1 MHDPNYL
8 KTSTMIRRAFAL
20 ALVALMTWVAQPALA
35 QGLRPSS
42 QLGVGGAV
50 RGAPAAAPAASAS
63 RQADYIVAV
72 VNSEPITNNEVQQR
86 LKQLGPQLARQG
98 GPVPPHDVLAR
109 QVLERLIS
117 EKAQLQQARELGLK
131 VDQTSIDQA
140 EQNMARQNQV
150 DVATLRSKLATQGID
165 LKQLHDELRNQLL
178 LSKLREREV
187 DPEVKVSD
195 LDVDQFLHEQQGST
209 DGSGVEINLAQVLV
223 VVPEGATDA
232 QVKVLQARA
241 QQVADRA
248 RAGDD
253 FAALVNEYSGASR
266 GNGGQMGLREAEHY
280 PTLFVDSTRDAPIG
294 SIVGPVR
301 SGAGFHILKVID
313 RQRADMPANITQSH
327 ARHILLRTG
336 PQMTEAQARARL
348 ADFRSR
354 ILAKQA
360 DFAALAREYSQDGSA
375 RDGGDLGWSNPG
387 QYVPEFE
394 AAMNSLAPGEISEPV
409 TTRFGVHLIQ
419 LMERRDVKLT
429 DAQKRAVARNILREK
444 KLAEAY
450 ATWAQDVRGRAYVD
464 YRDPPQ

>member
-1 MHDPNYL
+1 MHDL
-8 KTSTMIRRAFAL
+8 KHVKTSTMIRRAFAL

-42 QLGVGGAV
+42 PLGAGAV
-50 RGAPAAAPAASAS
+50 VRGVPDAAPASSAP

-72 VNSEPITNNEVQQR
+72 VNSEPITNNEVQAR
-86 LKQLGPQLARQG
+86 LRQLGPQLARQG
-98 GPVPPHDVLAR
+98 GPVPPHDVLVR

-117 EKAQLQQARELGLK
+117 EKAQLQDAREQGLK
-131 VDQTSIDQA
+131 VDQASIDQA

-150 DVATLRSKLATQGID
+150 DVATLRSKLAAQGID
-165 LKQLHDELRNQLL
+165 VKQLHDELRDQLL

-187 DPEVKVSD
+187 DPKVKVSD
-195 LDVDQFLHEQQGST
+195 LDVDQFLLEQQDT
-209 DGSGVEINLAQVLV
+209 NEGSGVEINLAQVLV

-232 QVKVLQARA
+232 QVKILQARA
-241 QQVADRA
+241 QHVADRA

-266 GNGGQMGLREAEHY
+266 GNGGQMGLRDAERY
-280 PTLFVDSTRDAPIG
+280 PTLFVEATRDAPIG

-301 SGAGFHILKVID
+301 SGAGFHILKVVD
-313 RQRADMPANITQSH
+313 RTRTDMPATVTQSH
-327 ARHILLRTG
+327 VRHILLRTG
-336 PQMTEAQARARL
+336 PQMSEAQARARL
-348 ADFRSR
+348 TDFRNR
-354 ILAKQA
+354 VLAKQA
-360 DFAALAREYSQDGSA
+360 DFATLAREYSQDGSA
-375 RDGGDLGWSNPG
+375 REGGDLGWSNPG

-419 LMERRDVKLT
+419 LMGRRDVKLT
-429 DAQKRAVARNILREK
+429 DAEKRAVARNILREK
-444 KLAEAY
+444 KLNEAY
-450 ATWAQDVRGRAYVD
+450 ATWAQDVRGRAYVE